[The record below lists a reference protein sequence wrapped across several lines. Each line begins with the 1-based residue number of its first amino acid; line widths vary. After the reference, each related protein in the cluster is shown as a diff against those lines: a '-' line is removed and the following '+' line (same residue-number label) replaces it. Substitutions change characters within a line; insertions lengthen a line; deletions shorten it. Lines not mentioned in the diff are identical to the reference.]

1 MKETPHEVPADR
13 AGPDRVRPL
22 RQAVALGAAAVAAV
36 IWCAFAW
43 SEYSDG
49 LGHQYNAYA
58 IAGPAPQPLSPDQ
71 IAQLTHIAKYETRL
85 GGSVEPL
92 EWERRWDSLTG
103 GLLPPLYARPLTQD
117 ACEHELVRDHADTPL
132 LLRKTCHLARSWP
145 GLLSFMLLPAALL
158 LAGAF
163 LIGLLLRQ
171 PRQD

>member
-1 MKETPHEVPADR
+1 MRHVA
-13 AGPDRVRPL
+13 
-22 RQAVALGAAAVAAV
+22 ALGAGAVAAV

-58 IAGPAPQPLSPDQ
+58 IAGPAPQRLSPDE

-92 EWERRWDSLTG
+92 EWEQRWASLGG

-117 ACEHELVRDHADTPL
+117 ACEHELVRDHAGTPL

-145 GLLSFMLLPAALL
+145 GLLSFMLLPAVVL

-163 LIGLLLRQ
+163 IIGLPFRKRRQ
-171 PRQD
+171 G